1 MENVNN
7 TVNIIER
14 CLQMVEKYKITT
26 ILKSFAIVI
35 LIALIAF
42 FIANPTY
49 FADKYEEYINNRHN
63 KLVELRLQNNE
74 QIHIKIEKLMYQVNA
89 DQVLLLECHN
99 GGKSLSGLPFAKA
112 SCSYEALNNGVY
124 PISQEFQQQ
133 QLSLIP
139 FATYLFNNQYFAGD
153 TDSLLT
159 IDRGLFYKFKCVEIE
174 HFSASVINGVDTPLA
189 FLVVVYKDKQV
200 HNCEEIKEVIKKAS
214 LELSLLLELNKKYI
228 NI

>member
-7 TVNIIER
+7 TVSIIER
-14 CLQMVEKYKITT
+14 CLQIVEKYKITT

-49 FADKYEEYINNRHN
+49 IADKYEEYMNNRHN

-74 QIHIKIEKLMYQVNA
+74 QIHIRIEKLMYQVNA

-139 FATYLFNNQYFAGD
+139 FATYLFNNEYFAGD
-153 TDSLLT
+153 TDSLLM
-159 IDRGLFYKFKCVEIE
+159 IDRGLFYKFKCVGIE
-174 HFSASVINGVDTPLA
+174 HFNASVINGVDTPLA
-189 FLVVVYKDKQV
+189 FLVVIYKDKQV